1 MKNWLQNLS
10 AREQRLLKV
19 GVTLVVLALL
29 WVLVY
34 LPTNRYL
41 SSQAD
46 IKQRLEQQLQQMQGM
61 VQSSGRSVAKTLTPI
76 PANMTFSSWLD
87 QQLSLVNLQDMV
99 NRTEPID
106 ANTISVWL
114 QGAPFDQ
121 VIDWLQLMADKHGVL
136 VDQIDVNVVDRSLGL
151 TNIRMRL
158 IK

>member
-1 MKNWLQNLS
+1 MKNWLQNLTS
-10 AREQRLLKV
+10 REQRLLKI
-19 GVTLVVLALL
+19 GATLVMLALL

-46 IKQRLEQQLQQMQGM
+46 IKQRLEQQLQQMQTM
-61 VQSSGRSVAKTLTPI
+61 VQSSGSTVTNTLTPI
-76 PANMTFSSWLD
+76 PSNMTFSSWLD

-121 VIDWLQLMADKHGVL
+121 VIDWLQLMANKHGIL